1 MSPFIRRTV
10 MIVLAVAVVGAV
22 AIALRPGP
30 VPVDLA
36 AVARGPLLVTVDEDG
51 ETRVRERYVVS
62 APLAGRLRRVDLEAA
77 DAVEAG
83 STILAVI
90 DPTDPAL
97 LDDRAQAESEAR
109 VRAAQ
114 SAIGH
119 AQATLEAARGR
130 LDLAENELARVR
142 EAHDRGATTEVEV
155 DRVETAMRTASED
168 HRAAGFAVEVARFE
182 LEQAE
187 AALLLTRD
195 MAGGGDQGRQLEIR
209 APISGRVLRVHQ
221 ESDAVVAPGTPLLEV
236 GDPDELEIVV
246 DVLSTD
252 AVRVVPGARVIIEH
266 WGGDRAIE
274 AAVRVVEPSA
284 FMKVSALG
292 VEEQRVNVIADFVS
306 PRAER
311 AGLGDRYRVEAR
323 IVVWS
328 GDGVLLVPTSALFR
342 AENGWAAFVAEG
354 GRARQRRVEVGH
366 FGAAVAEVVS
376 GLSAGDEVVVHP
388 SDRIADGV
396 RVEPRGI

>member
-36 AVARGPLLVTVDEDG
+36 AVARGPLLVTIDEDG

-62 APLAGRLRRVDLEAA
+62 APLGGRLRRVDLEAA

-97 LDDRAQAESEAR
+97 LDDRAQAEAEAR

-114 SAIGH
+114 A
-119 AQATLEAARGR
+119 AVRRAEATLEAARDR
-130 LDLAENELARVR
+130 LDLAESELVRVR
-142 EAHDRGATTEVEV
+142 DADSRGAVTSAEV
-155 DRVETAMRTASED
+155 DRAATASQTAYEE
-168 HRAAGFAVEVARFE
+168 HRAAGFAQEMARFE
-182 LEQAE
+182 REQAE

-195 MAGGGDQGRQLEIR
+195 AAGGGAPGRQLEIR
-209 APISGRVLRVHQ
+209 SPTSGYVLRVFQ
-221 ESDAVVAPGTPLLEV
+221 ESDAVVAPGTPLLEI
-236 GDPDELEIVV
+236 GDPEDLEIVV

-252 AVRVVPGARVIIEH
+252 AVRVAPGARVIIDH

-284 FMKVSALG
+284 FMKISALG

-323 IVVWS
+323 IVIWS

-342 AENGWAAFVAEG
+342 AENGWAAFVAED
-354 GRARQRRVEVGH
+354 GRARLRRVEVGH
-366 FGAAVAEVVS
+366 FGAAMAEVVS
-376 GLSAGDEVVVHP
+376 GLAAGDEVVVHP
-388 SDRIADGV
+388 SDRVADGV